1 MDINEALLVLAHV
14 VEPHDEKLQLFIDRV
29 GPIDSIEAIRRGLVP
44 KRDTEGLQARL
55 RAFSFSAA
63 LRELDRTSARLV
75 FRDSSEWPTQ
85 LDDLKH
91 ERPFALWVVGTP
103 DLRLAA
109 LRSISI
115 VGARLCTPYGDFIA
129 RDWSARF
136 SDQGWVVISGGALGI
151 DGAAHQ
157 GVLSVE
163 GITLCVLACGVDV
176 SYPRAH
182 ESLLAS
188 IADSGLLISESPPGS
203 PALRQRFLSRN
214 RIIAALSRGTV
225 VVEAGLRSGTT
236 STANFV
242 NEVNR
247 PLFAVPGAI
256 TSPMSAGCH
265 QLINDG
271 KAILASDW
279 SEVAAM
285 LGDQQMALIVQESEQ
300 RPMDGLS
307 FEQQQV
313 LDAVPIRKGKS
324 AEDLMIATGLSLRE
338 VLSALSFLEVGGFV
352 YQDAQVW
359 RLVRA

>member
-29 GPIDSIEAIRRGLVP
+29 GPIESIEAIRRGSVP

-63 LRELDRTSARLV
+63 LRELDRSGARLV
-75 FRDSSEWPTQ
+75 FRDATEWPTQ

-115 VGARLCTPYGDFIA
+115 VGARSCT

-157 GVLSVE
+157 GVLSVG
-163 GITLCVLACGVDV
+163 GITMCVLACGVDV
-176 SYPRAH
+176 AYPRAH

-214 RIIAALSRGTV
+214 RIIATLSRGTV

-242 NEVNR
+242 NEMNR

-256 TSPMSAGCH
+256 TSPLSAGCH

-285 LGDQQMALIVQESEQ
+285 LGDQQMTLFSQKPES
-300 RPMDGLS
+300 RPIDSLS
-307 FEQQQV
+307 FAHQQV
-313 LDAVPIRKGKS
+313 LDAVPLRKGKS
-324 AEDLMIATGLSLRE
+324 AEELMVATGLSLRE
-338 VLSALSFLEVGGFV
+338 V
-352 YQDAQVW
+352 
-359 RLVRA
+359 

>member
-1 MDINEALLVLAHV
+1 MDMNEALLVLAHV

-29 GPIDSIEAIRRGLVP
+29 GPLDAIEAIRRGAVP
-44 KRDTEGLQARL
+44 KRDSEGLQARL
-55 RAFSFSAA
+55 RTFSFATA
-63 LRELDRTSARLV
+63 LRELDKCDARLV

-115 VGARLCTPYGDFIA
+115 VGARLCTPYGTFIA

-136 SDQGWVVISGGALGI
+136 SDQGWVVISGGALGV

-157 GVLSVE
+157 GVLSVA
-163 GITLCVLACGVDV
+163 GVTLCVLACGVDV
-176 SYPRAH
+176 AYPRAH

-242 NEVNR
+242 NSVNR

-265 QLINDG
+265 QLINEG
-271 KAILASDW
+271 KALLAAGWSD
-279 SEVAAM
+279 VATM
-285 LGDQQMALIVQESEQ
+285 LGDQQMALFAQEPEP
-300 RPMDGLS
+300 RLIDGLS
-307 FEQQQV
+307 FMQQQV
-313 LDAVPIRKGKS
+313 LDAVPIRTGRS
-324 AEDLMIATGLSLRE
+324 AEELMVATGLSLRE
-338 VLSALSFLEVGGFV
+338 VLTALSFLEVGGFV
-352 YQDAQVW
+352 QQDAQVW
-359 RLVRA
+359 RIVRA